1 MRILQVITSLNIGGA
16 EKLIV
21 DMVPLYKRS
30 GHQVDVLL
38 FDGTK
43 TPFKRKLQ
51 ESGVHIIEFGKGG
64 SVYNPWYI
72 FKLIPILR
80 KYDII
85 HTHNTACQ
93 LFVAIASVLCSVV
106 LVTTEH
112 NTSNR
117 RRNWKWYRLIDKWMY
132 NRYKAIVCISDKA
145 SENLCQYLGV
155 SKHIYT
161 IYNGIDCEIFRT
173 AQTNQDLRNGKQ
185 KVVTMVAGFRYQK
198 DQDTLI
204 KAFLYLP
211 KGEYVLWLVGD
222 GERRPVLEALV
233 QNLNLQDSVCFWG
246 NRSDIPVILKS
257 SDIIVMSSHFEGLSL
272 SSIEGMCVN
281 KPFVASDVDGLHE
294 ITEGAGI
301 LFPHGDAK
309 ALAKICMNL
318 MKDRNYYQQ
327 IADCC
332 LQRALGY
339 DIHKTVKEYLAV
351 YRKMLE

>member
-1 MRILQVITSLNIGGA
+1 MKILQAITSLHIGGA

-21 DMVPLYKRS
+21 DMVPLYMKS

-38 FDGTK
+38 FDGTE

-51 ESGVHIIEFGKGG
+51 ESGVHIIELGKGG

-80 KYDII
+80 KYDIV

-106 LVTTEH
+106 VVTTEH

-145 SENLCQYLGV
+145 RENLCLYLGT
-155 SKHIYT
+155 SKHTYT
-161 IYNGIDCEIFRT
+161 IYNGINCKAFQT
-173 AQTNQDLRNGKQ
+173 AKANPEFRNGKQ

-204 KAFLYLP
+204 KAFQYLP
-211 KGEYVLWLVGD
+211 KGEYMLWLVGD
-222 GERRPVLEALV
+222 GERRSILEILV
-233 QNLNLQDSVCFWG
+233 QDLNLQNSVHFWG
-246 NRSDIPVILKS
+246 IRSDIPVILSS

-272 SSIEGMCVN
+272 SSIEGMCAG
-281 KPFVASDVDGLHE
+281 KPFVSSDVDGLHE
-294 ITEGAGI
+294 MVDGAGI
-301 LFPHGDAK
+301 LFPHEDAET
-309 ALAKICMNL
+309 LAKIL
-318 MKDRNYYQQ
+318 MDLEQDKNYYQQ
-327 IADCC
+327 IANQC
-332 LQRALGY
+332 LQRALEY
-339 DIHKTVKEYLAV
+339 DIHKTVKGYLAV
-351 YRKMLE
+351 YENLLE